1 MYTSPY
7 PVTIYFYPMFSPAAD
22 VATPS
27 EAEAL
32 TAGAST
38 GVERLLYVHVP
49 FCNDLC
55 RFCPFHIRVER
66 NDDALGRYVDSLT
79 AEMALLAR
87 VEAIAEVPFQAVY
100 VGGGSPSLLGP
111 ALVERLFD
119 AIDRNF
125 RLAPG
130 CEISFEGEPRT
141 LKARDLQGLL
151 HDRGVGRLSFG
162 CQTFDEPTRKLLNI
176 VATVRDIDD
185 LVSTAGAVGFNDI
198 NLDMLHGLPGQGIGG
213 LMRDIERLAGMG
225 LHSVDYYRLHYFAFP
240 KSFQTAMAEGRL
252 PGRPDPILAR
262 ALHEQVPVAMAE
274 AGFRM
279 VADQVYSRVGLCE
292 YFRLL
297 WGGGR
302 GDHRAE
308 TIAVGASAR
317 GYIGGRSYMN
327 YASPAKVGEMVE
339 AGLLPV
345 EKISAPLDDPAN
357 RGLVFMPKFL
367 GMDKRHAD
375 ALASAPGDI
384 IERWS
389 AAGLLYDSGDALR
402 LSATGR
408 SWSDNM
414 TVDALEDSQ
423 RLIAESLDQR
433 LARRPGIRTGTF

>member
-7 PVTIYFYPMFSPAAD
+7 PVTIYFYPMFSPTAGA
-22 VATPS
+22 ATPT
-27 EAEAL
+27 EVEAL
-32 TAGAST
+32 TAGAGA
-38 GVERLLYVHVP
+38 GVERLLYVHIP

-66 NDDALGRYVDSLT
+66 NDEALGRYVDNLA

-87 VEAIAEVPFQAVY
+87 VEAIAEVPFRAVY
-100 VGGGSPSLLGP
+100 FGGGSPSLLGP

-125 RLAPG
+125 RLTPD

-151 HDRGVGRLSFG
+151 YDRGVRRLSFG

-176 VATVRDIDD
+176 VATVGDIDD
-185 LVSTAGAVGFNDI
+185 LVSTAAAIGFTDI
-198 NLDMLHGLPGQGIGG
+198 NLDMLHGLPGQGVDG
-213 LMRDIERLAGMG
+213 LMRDIERLAGMD

-240 KSFQTAMAEGRL
+240 KSFQQAMTEGRL
-252 PGRPDPILAR
+252 PGRPDPALAR
-262 ALHEQVPVAMAE
+262 ALHEQVSAAMTE

-279 VADQVYSRVGLCE
+279 VADQVYSRVSLCE

-302 GDHRAE
+302 GEYRAE
-308 TIAVGASAR
+308 TIGVGASAR

-327 YASPAKVGEMVE
+327 HASPAGIAE
-339 AGLLPV
+339 AVAAGRLPV
-345 EKISAPLDDPAN
+345 EKVSAPLDSPAN

-367 GMDKRHAD
+367 GMDKRHA
-375 ALASAPGDI
+375 ATLESAPADI
-384 IERWS
+384 LERWNAS
-389 AAGLLYDSGDALR
+389 GLLYDSGDALR
-402 LSATGR
+402 LSAVGR

-414 TVDALEDSQ
+414 TVDALEDGQ